1 MTDLPAAG
9 IDKSTW
15 QQALKPFARADPRR
29 STWQIINTIVPYI
42 ALWVLMYYS
51 LRISYWLTL
60 LLAIPAAGF
69 MIRLFIQF
77 HDAGHMSFFKSPK
90 ANRTWGFITGVLTF
104 TPYEN
109 WRHSHATHHATA
121 GDLDRR
127 GTGDVM
133 TLTVEEWLALPPG
146 KRFGYRL
153 FRWPPVMFLL
163 GPIYVFLISQ
173 RFAGRKASKKDRM
186 SVIYTNLGIAVLAVA
201 LGLLMGFKEYLLIQL
216 PIIWL
221 GGMLGVWLFYVQHQF
236 EGIYWER
243 HDNWDFYTAAV
254 EGCSYYKLPKILQ
267 WFTGNIGIHHI
278 HHLSPRIPNYN
289 LQACLDANPA
299 FQVEPVTLITSLKS
313 MQYRLYDEAN
323 RRLVGFREA
332 KRLYAPA

>member
-1 MTDLPAAG
+1 MTE
-9 IDKSTW
+9 STLANIGKTEW
-15 QQALKPFARADPRR
+15 RRAIKPFAEANTGR
-29 STWQIINTIVPYI
+29 SVWQIINTIVPYI
-42 ALWVLMYYS
+42 ALWVLMFYS

-90 ANRTWGFITGVLTF
+90 ANRAWGFITGVLTF
-104 TPYEN
+104 TPYES

-121 GDLDRR
+121 GNLDRR

-163 GPIYVFLISQ
+163 GPIYVFLLAQ
-173 RFAGRKASKKDRM
+173 RFADRGASKKDRL

-221 GGMLGVWLFYVQHQF
+221 GGIGGIWLFYVQHQF

-243 HDNWDFYTAAV
+243 H
-254 EGCSYYKLPKILQ
+254 
-267 WFTGNIGIHHI
+267 GN
-278 HHLSPRIPNYN
+278 
-289 LQACLDANPA
+289 
-299 FQVEPVTLITSLKS
+299 
-313 MQYRLYDEAN
+313 
-323 RRLVGFREA
+323 
-332 KRLYAPA
+332 